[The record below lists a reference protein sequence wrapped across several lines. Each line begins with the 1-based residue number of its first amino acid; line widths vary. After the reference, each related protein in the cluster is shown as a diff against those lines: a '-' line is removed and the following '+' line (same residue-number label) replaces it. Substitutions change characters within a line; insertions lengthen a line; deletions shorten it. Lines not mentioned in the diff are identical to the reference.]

1 MPPKPTAAPTVKLPT
16 LPPDV
21 RVPADDGPAA
31 WKHYV
36 YAAVMSF
43 FIPFLAM
50 LLQTGWTLWAHPYR
64 LYQAS
69 LHDVDLSSPIF
80 WLGNASLGL
89 LIFLI
94 LCLVIKSPLRC
105 WIVMVTFL
113 VGLTCLLMLGNSAVY
128 K

>member
-1 MPPKPTAAPTVKLPT
+1 MRYQQVT
-16 LPPDV
+16 
-21 RVPADDGPAA
+21 

-36 YAAVMSF
+36 SAAGMSF
-43 FIPFLAM
+43 FIPFLAQ

-69 LHDVDLSSPIF
+69 LGDADLSSPIF
-80 WLGNASLGL
+80 WLENAYGGL

-94 LCLVIKSPLRC
+94 LCLVIRRPQLC
-105 WIVMVTFL
+105 WTVAVAFL
-113 VGLTCLLMLGNSAVY
+113 VGFTCFLVMTYNSVAF